1 MNDISV
7 QAMRRLSAA
16 GGFEMPAMDLSKP
29 LSEPEKQLI
38 RDAFLE
44 HHILVFRNQKLS
56 KEAQAA
62 FTEQFGELEDH
73 VVRQHDGSK
82 TPQVHTV
89 SNLDADGKPSY
100 KPLTHGNYFWHTD
113 KSYHAKPS
121 LATLLHAIE
130 LPTEGGNTQFAN
142 TGLAYE
148 ALPEERKQAFA
159 DLKVVHSWEANRRN
173 TKNKPATEEEKRE
186 RPPVTHPLIRTHPE
200 TGKKVLYVGIH
211 TSHIVGKSM
220 EESRELLDELA
231 DFCAQD
237 EFVYSH
243 EWQPGDLVMWDN
255 RTTMHRAIANYSM
268 NAERRILHRTVIK
281 GDDIPH

>member
-1 MNDISV
+1 M
-7 QAMRRLSAA
+7 
-16 GGFEMPAMDLSKP
+16 
-29 LSEPEKQLI
+29 
-38 RDAFLE
+38 
-44 HHILVFRNQKLS
+44 
-56 KEAQAA
+56 
-62 FTEQFGELEDH
+62 
-73 VVRQHDGSK
+73 
-82 TPQVHTV
+82 
-89 SNLDADGKPSY
+89 
-100 KPLTHGNYFWHTD
+100 
-113 KSYHAKPS
+113 
-121 LATLLHAIE
+121 LHAIE

-148 ALPEERKQAFA
+148 SLPEERKQAFA

-237 EFVYSH
+237 EFVYLH